1 MLARVSTTVDENT
14 NKIPELGQPAPDFNL
29 ASTDDRNISLA
40 DFKGKQAVVLYFYP
54 RDDTPGCTAEAC
66 SFRDLRSLFNENGAE
81 ILGVSTD
88 NVRSHK
94 KFQAK
99 YHLTFPLLADT
110 DHAVADQFGVWKLK
124 KFMGREYLGVKRNTF
139 LIGKDGKIAR
149 VWEGVKPAGHA
160 EEVLQALDA

>member
-1 MLARVSTTVDENT
+1 MLARVSTTVDEDA
-14 NKIPELGQPAPDFNL
+14 NKTPELGQPAPAFNL
-29 ASTDDRNISLA
+29 PSTDDRDVSLE

-110 DHAVADQFGVWKLK
+110 DHAVADQYGVWQLR
-124 KFMGREYLGVKRNTF
+124 KFMGREYMG
-139 LIGKDGKIAR
+139 IAR
-149 VWEGVKPAGHA
+149 TTFVVDKEGTIKGVFPTVKVEGHA
-160 EEVLQALDA
+160 DKVLDALKS